1 MYHNLRIQSKTGMT
15 QTIVLFGPMKY
26 NALWVYNFL
35 LRAVQFWYKVLVIH
49 YIPLGIA
56 QKIVVIVDPPDISDN
71 HDPLGHWILANTL
84 PKLLILLV
92 FQTLFLV
99 YPFVIDPETVE

>member
-1 MYHNLRIQSKTGMT
+1 MT
-15 QTIVLFGPMKY
+15 KTIVLFGPMKY
-26 NALWVYNFL
+26 NALRFYNFL

-49 YIPLGIA
+49 YILLGIA

-71 HDPLGHWILANTL
+71 HDPSGHWILANTL

-92 FQTLFLV
+92 FQTLSLV